1 MYNIYTMTENK
12 KCTKC
17 LILFP
22 ATLEYFYKGKKM
34 LRSYCKKCCSN
45 QSMANPKHAIRSLE
59 YYYKNREERDK
70 YNMKNYIKHK
80 TGVEL
85 C

>member
-1 MYNIYTMTENK
+1 MADSKNSK

-17 LILFP
+17 LIEFP
-22 ATLEYFYKGKKM
+22 NTLEYFYKGKKM

-45 QSMANPKHAIRSLE
+45 QSMANPNNAIKSLE
-59 YYYKNREERDK
+59 YYYDNQEKRQI
-70 YNMKNYIKHK
+70 YNMKNYIKRK

-85 C
+85 CY